1 MYMFDFF
8 EDEQLSQRD
17 GDSVFLSVIPTISDY
32 VEIKLLE
39 RGSELRILV
48 MSYSMR
54 FVLESVISS
63 LIIILRVNAVI
74 EGMYHLNITRR
85 FQDVIWLE
93 IPRIHNRSLLPAYAQ
108 TSFVGISVNVLQ
120 R

>member
-1 MYMFDFF
+1 
-8 EDEQLSQRD
+8 
-17 GDSVFLSVIPTISDY
+17 
-32 VEIKLLE
+32 
-39 RGSELRILV
+39 